1 MASQFTLLKDID
13 PSSENQV
20 YKIKVRLI
28 KSWSL
33 TYSEL
38 KYQKPMIELV
48 VMDEMGDRIQ
58 CTIRNP
64 LRRLFEGDLSDGK
77 VYIISNF
84 SLSLNDQKYKPT
96 THSHRIYFKRET
108 QIRIVDEPG
117 FIDHSFHF
125 VSNELILKHSN
136 PQSHLIDV
144 IGLITGKGD
153 TIEFTR
159 NGKSCVYIVV
169 ELDDMKCT
177 LWEEYAKMLVKHI
190 EDQPTSEY
198 IIIIQFAKFNLF
210 KGSMGVCNT
219 NCNSILYINADF
231 PEVKDF
237 RKSVIMI
244 GVPPANQLSQL
255 SDGPSYSLE
264 DDLINQ
270 TNFKNICDLKESSE
284 NGTYVTYGTVVA
296 IDYKSGWWY
305 KSCKHCFH
313 ALKESENS
321 FHCVT
326 CDTFPNSHVPR
337 FSINLRVADELDTA
351 SFILYD
357 KEASKYLGVSASDMR
372 LSHVNKGGL
381 KDEYPQELNA
391 FIGKNFIFKIS
402 VKMEDIN
409 AFQPCRI
416 VVLKLCADNSIISKF
431 LDKHKIYNE
440 NLVHENSELI
450 TILSDSTET
459 PKQTG
464 SPSIEI
470 IGDDNT
476 ESFSTPKRGLIEA
489 ASCTKSLFDVYPDSE
504 NQSSTKSRKII
515 VEEVHN
521 IAKLH
526 EE

>member
-1 MASQFTLLKDID
+1 
-13 PSSENQV
+13 
-20 YKIKVRLI
+20 
-28 KSWSL
+28 
-33 TYSEL
+33 
-38 KYQKPMIELV
+38 MIELV
-48 VMDEMGDRIQ
+48 VMDEMGDHIQ

-64 LRRLFEGDLSDGK
+64 LGRLFEGDLSDGK
-77 VYIISNF
+77 VYTISNF

-108 QIRIVDEPG
+108 QLRIIHELG

-144 IGLITGKGD
+144 IGLITGNGD

-169 ELDDMKCT
+169 ELDDMKGNGKIRCT

-190 EDQPTSEY
+190 EDQPTYEY

-210 KGSMGVCNT
+210 KGSMGVSNT

-231 PEVKDF
+231 PECYNGWGSTCK
-237 RKSVIMI
+237 
-244 GVPPANQLSQL
+244 PA
-255 SDGPSYSLE
+255 
-264 DDLINQ
+264 
-270 TNFKNICDLKESSE
+270 

-296 IDYKSGWWY
+296 INYKSGWWY
-305 KSCKHCFH
+305 KICKHCFH

-326 CDTFPNSHVPR
+326 CDTFPNSHVLR

-357 KEASKYLGVSASDMR
+357 KEASKYLDVSASDMR

-391 FIGKNFIFKIS
+391 FVDKNFIFKIS
-402 VKMEDIN
+402 
-409 AFQPCRI
+409 
-416 VVLKLCADNSIISKF
+416 
-431 LDKHKIYNE
+431 
-440 NLVHENSELI
+440 
-450 TILSDSTET
+450 
-459 PKQTG
+459 QTG

-489 ASCTKSLFDVYPDSE
+489 ASCTKSLIDVYPDSE
-504 NQSSTKSRKII
+504 NQSSTKSRKIT
-515 VEEVHN
+515 VE
-521 IAKLH
+521 
-526 EE
+526 

>member
-1 MASQFTLLKDID
+1 MARWRPEQRGGGATAPPSYPTLSLSRIPSPLFPFLSSFLAVGFWLWVLDYFGEKD

-38 KYQKPMIELV
+38 KYQKLMIELV
-48 VMDEMGDRIQ
+48 VMDEMGDHIQ

-64 LRRLFEGDLSDGK
+64 LGRLFEGDLSDGK
-77 VYIISNF
+77 VYTISNF

-108 QIRIVDEPG
+108 QLRIIHELG

-144 IGLITGKGD
+144 IGLITGNGD

-169 ELDDMKCT
+169 ELDDMKGNGKIRCT

-190 EDQPTSEY
+190 EDQPTYEY

-210 KGSMGVCNT
+210 KGSMGVSNT

-237 RKSVIMI
+237 RKSVIM
-244 GVPPANQLSQL
+244 
-255 SDGPSYSLE
+255 
-264 DDLINQ
+264 
-270 TNFKNICDLKESSE
+270 

-296 IDYKSGWWY
+296 INYKSGWWY
-305 KSCKHCFH
+305 KICKHCFH

-326 CDTFPNSHVPR
+326 CDTFPNSHVLR

-357 KEASKYLGVSASDMR
+357 KEASKYLDVSASDMR

-391 FIGKNFIFKIS
+391 FVDKNFIFKIS

-409 AFQPCRI
+409 AFQPCKI
-416 VVLKLCADNSIISKF
+416 FILKLCADNSIISKF
-431 LDKHKIYNE
+431 LDKHKIYN
-440 NLVHENSELI
+440 
-450 TILSDSTET
+450 
-459 PKQTG
+459 QTG

-489 ASCTKSLFDVYPDSE
+489 ASCTKSLIDVYPDSE
-504 NQSSTKSRKII
+504 NQSSTKSRKIT
-515 VEEVHN
+515 VE
-521 IAKLH
+521 
-526 EE
+526 